1 MIIDDIKQF
10 NTYLNLHPTFKDIEC
25 LLSNNNLEYFFEEKQ
40 NTISDKL
47 RYIIVDQKCICYEES
62 LNYFEAHDRHIDI
75 HICFEGQEKIIWKNR
90 SNCKKVRKDDLSNSD
105 VIFFDENPE
114 IEFTLKPKTFC
125 IFFPNDVHASLIGE
139 SYIKKI
145 VFKIK
150 IQ

>member
-1 MIIDDIKQF
+1 MIVDDINQF
-10 NTYLNLHPTFKDIEC
+10 KTYLNLHSTFKDVEC
-25 LLSNNNLEYFFEEKQ
+25 LLTENNLENFFGEKKYHID
-40 NTISDKL
+40 NKL
-47 RYIIVDQKCICYEES
+47 RYIIVDQKCISYEES

-90 SNCKKVRKDDLSNSD
+90 NNCTKVRKDDLSYND

-145 VFKIK
+145 VFKLKIK
-150 IQ
+150 